1 MSKISHC
8 QEGIIPSQNQF
19 YFRLPFDSQN
29 IENAFVTTS
38 NTNFQ
43 WEHVKH
49 SPHQPLSSLTN
60 FYTHFQAPPVF
71 FPHADFTASFSH
83 GEGGNKEKIKAHNQT
98 QHSHQ
103 IRQQEK
109 ATKGYKYS

>member
-49 SPHQPLSSLTN
+49 SPRQPLSSLAN
-60 FYTHFQAPPVF
+60 FTLSSSPSVFPPTQKSHF
-71 FPHADFTASFSH
+71 HT
-83 GEGGNKEKIKAHNQT
+83 EGGNKEKIKAHNQT

-109 ATKGYKYS
+109 ATKGYKYL